1 MTQEIKH
8 KPKKCYNTFSCIAS
22 VIIILFITG
31 AILVDLIVSKPQ
43 IYKSIETIREE
54 VEVIHQRIDEH
65 YLYQPTMG
73 AKNLVDSLETE
84 WHMIERNDSIINNS
98 L

>member
-1 MTQEIKH
+1 MNKENT
-8 KPKKCYNTFSCIAS
+8 PKKCYNTFSCIAS
-22 VIIILFITG
+22 VIIIIFITG
-31 AILVDLIVSKPQ
+31 AILADLIVSKPK
-43 IYKSIETIREE
+43 IYRSIDTIREE

-84 WHMIERNDSIINNS
+84 WNIIERNDSILNTEN
-98 L
+98 